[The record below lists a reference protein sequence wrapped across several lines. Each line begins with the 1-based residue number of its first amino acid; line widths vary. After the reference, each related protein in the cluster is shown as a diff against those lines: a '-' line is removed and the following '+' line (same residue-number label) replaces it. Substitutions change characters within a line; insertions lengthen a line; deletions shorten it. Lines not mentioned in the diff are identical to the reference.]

1 MSQEIDFLARI
12 QGQPDYPILPDT
24 DRLEIDSLVR
34 EYAGLGMTAD
44 LRRRA
49 RSQLI
54 RLQENHAFLDA
65 GQSAELRKILK
76 PGPGDQLQGRTEL
89 HPAQLG
95 REGSA
100 VRK

>member
-34 EYAGLGMTAD
+34 EYAGIGMTAD

-76 PGPGDQLQGRTEL
+76 PRTDPL
-89 HPAQLG
+89 VIL
-95 REGSA
+95 A
-100 VRK
+100 VVFLIIAAIIVIYS